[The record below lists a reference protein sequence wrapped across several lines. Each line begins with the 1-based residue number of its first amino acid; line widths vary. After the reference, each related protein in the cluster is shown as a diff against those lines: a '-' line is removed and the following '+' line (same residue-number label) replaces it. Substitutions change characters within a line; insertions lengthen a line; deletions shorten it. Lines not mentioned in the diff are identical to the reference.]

1 MKFLL
6 DLSDR
11 LRFIYDPK
19 EINKIITKTSRKY
32 FKSDRCYYG
41 EIDGDKMVVRMD
53 SIEEGFKSEVGEYDW
68 VLYPSYRA
76 LVDRGKPIVV
86 DNVYLNGPVEKG
98 LKEVFTKQKIIF
110 YIMVPVIKKGKTLGL
125 FIISQAKPREWTESE
140 INLAKDI
147 AGNLSLI
154 DSKYS
159 ETTEIAS
166 CNKNLNK
173 FWDKVEFYNMDG
185 TPRSRKD
192 IGILRALKGE
202 KFMGEGMVKYKK
214 TGKTMYREFRASPIR
229 NDKKEILGAVVI
241 SMDIAQ
247 RIKAREALI
256 ESERISRQLWKELKK
271 TDELRL
277 NFLSS
282 LSHELRNPLAA
293 IKMGLE
299 VMEKIEDEKEE
310 VEIRG
315 MLKRQTEQLTR
326 LVNDLLDITRITQN
340 KFKLKTQDLDLS
352 QLLRQVIRDNSLS
365 FSTKSIEIKKNI
377 SRDRL
382 LVKGDPI
389 RLRQVVE
396 NILHNALKFTPRNG
410 KVYIKL
416 KKRKKDKTVVISIKD
431 NGAGMSQELIKNI
444 FKPYVQAK
452 NKLGK
457 SSAGLGIGLPIV
469 KDIVDRHKGHIEV
482 KSQGEGKGT
491 EFIIYLPSI

>member
-310 VEIRG
+310 VEI
-315 MLKRQTEQLTR
+315 
-326 LVNDLLDITRITQN
+326 
-340 KFKLKTQDLDLS
+340 
-352 QLLRQVIRDNSLS
+352 
-365 FSTKSIEIKKNI
+365 KKNI